1 MSYDERSNPDPSSI
15 RGRYYFAVDGRDAR
29 RGHAIRSVYEARS
42 VDHAASIAI
51 ENGMVGDL
59 YEVPSSAYP
68 AWTDWA
74 NSLIRTHTRIIL
86 PLPASGIFLGRLE
99 MAAV

>member
-1 MSYDERSNPDPSSI
+1 MSYDRRTNPDPTDI
-15 RGRYYFAVDGRDAR
+15 RGRYYFAVDGFDAR

-42 VDHAASIAI
+42 VEHAVSIAI
-51 ENGMVGDL
+51 ENGMTGDL
-59 YEVPSSAYP
+59 YEVPSGVYP
-68 AWTDWA
+68 NWVDWA

-86 PLPASGIFLGRLE
+86 PLPSSGLFLGRLE